1 MVQSDLGETQSKHT
15 ENLQCEGGGK
25 NMAWWVLEEGGELP
39 GGGDTTLIFKGPV
52 GVI

>member
-1 MVQSDLGETQSKHT
+1 MREVVKTWHDG
-15 ENLQCEGGGK
+15 
-25 NMAWWVLEEGGELP
+25 AWRKAGELP